1 MVSFGPAYEP
11 LVVTENDLIV
21 ATMFYAWT
29 LGFGYFVGLHCV
41 REFRRSKRWISPY
54 LALIWAEFFACII
67 YGTICWLYLHG
78 IIPPGFGIFFATTT
92 IWAVQIQCVLQI
104 ICNRVGVLL
113 PDDRSRLTLKLSVA
127 FFVLLINISVYCI
140 WIPSKMGVDEKFKQ
154 INVVWDRVEKVIYLF
169 IDMALNAY
177 FIISVKRRL
186 VAYGLRKYDAL
197 VRYNTWIATVSVSMD
212 VFIIC
217 MMSLKND
224 FVYNQVHPVAY
235 MVKLNIEIS
244 MSDLIRRVA
253 TSTGTAQLDS
263 QSIHVDFENV
273 SSSVTGTSGQ
283 RGTRSMGVS
292 DVHFSTNPVE
302 VQIDT
307 EVATDMIHLDNFKK
321 RDLSSSRDHDH
332 ESENG
337 EDGVKHSDT
346 RR

>member
-1 MVSFGPAYEP
+1 MVRFGPAYEP

-21 ATMFYAWT
+21 ATM
-29 LGFGYFVGLHCV
+29 V
-41 REFRRSKRWISPY
+41 REVFPHEVPEELTTNDMRLDSFTHGR
-54 LALIWAEFFACII
+54 CII

>member
-1 MVSFGPAYEP
+1 MVNFGPAYEP
-11 LVVTENDLIV
+11 LVVTETDLIV
-21 ATMFYAWT
+21 ATLFYAWT

-41 REFRRSKRWISPY
+41 RESRRSKRWVSTY

-67 YGTICWLYLHG
+67 YGTICWLYLLH

-92 IWAVQIQCVLQI
+92 IWAIQIQCVLQI

-113 PDDRSRLTLKLSVA
+113 PDDRSRLRLKLSVFA
-127 FFVLLINISVYCI
+127 FVLLINISVYCI
-140 WIPSKMGVDEKFKQ
+140 WVPSKMGVDVKFKQ
-154 INVVWDRVEKVIYLF
+154 INVVWDRVEKVIYLI

-177 FIISVKRRL
+177 FIICVKRRL

-197 VRYNTWIATVSVSMD
+197 VRYNTGIAVVSVSMD

-253 TSTGTAQLDS
+253 TSTG
-263 QSIHVDFENV
+263 IHVDFENA
-273 SSSVTGTSGQ
+273 SSSVTGASGQ
-283 RGTRSMGVS
+283 RGAVN
-292 DVHFSTNPVE
+292 DLHFAQNPVE

-307 EVATDMIHLDNFKK
+307 EVATDHIRLDNLKK
-321 RDLSSSRDHDH
+321 REYSPRDADG
-332 ESENG
+332 SENG
-337 EDGVKHSDT
+337 EDTDKRDPDT
-346 RR
+346 VR